1 MDGAHAEAQGVG
13 DEAHYPDPAGSIGR
27 LLAIN
32 DKPLTPEQRKQD
44 DERLNQLLDPG
55 KMREKA
61 KSQKEDEQRT
71 LKMLRAMPAAFIYK
85 YAGTETTPQGQHLV
99 RLDFTPN
106 PDYVPPSREV
116 QVFQG
121 MRGQVWIDSQAVRI
135 AKIDGTLFRDVNFGW
150 GILGRLY
157 KGGRFVVEQAQLA
170 NGYWDTVHMQLKFDG
185 KILMFK
191 SLHIEEI
198 EHDWDFRPVP
208 KMDVQQALNI
218 LRSSGDQ
225 IGQGATS
232 ARRQR
237 EVNGFHLRRGQLPRL
252 FERCQWASISSSE
265 ASSNFFPDFRRAS
278 STCRKRR
285 RNLRLVWR
293 SADSGIDVQVAG
305 DIHQHEGEDHRPHPP
320 AALLTL
326 RVRLARERRRCLVR

>member
-1 MDGAHAEAQGVG
+1 MSLYTHRALNSGLLPVFLAAMLAAAPAALGQAAQAEPTAPPQQLVRQAVDKQIHDSQTGLYFICM
-13 DEAHYPDPAGSIGR
+13 ERTQKPKGSETKRVIQTPSGTIGR

-61 KSQKEDEQRT
+61 KSQREDEQRT
-71 LKMLRAMPAAFIYK
+71 LKMLRAMPEAFIYK
-85 YAGTETTPQGQHLV
+85 YAGTETTPQGRHLV

-121 MRGQVWIDSQAVRI
+121 MRGQVWIDTQATRI

-150 GILGRLY
+150 GILGRLN

-185 KILMFK
+185 KVLMFK
-191 SLHIEEI
+191 PLHIEEN

-232 ARRQR
+232 AD
-237 EVNGFHLRRGQLPRL
+237 
-252 FERCQWASISSSE
+252 AS
-265 ASSNFFPDFRRAS
+265 A
-278 STCRKRR
+278 K
-285 RNLRLVWR
+285 
-293 SADSGIDVQVAG
+293 
-305 DIHQHEGEDHRPHPP
+305 
-320 AALLTL
+320 
-326 RVRLARERRRCLVR
+326 